1 MEIQIQED
9 NKSVI
14 AFLEGNLDS
23 ISAPE
28 AESELFPVM
37 DANEFEK
44 ITLDCSK
51 LRYVASSGLRF
62 IFTVLKQGKESG
74 ARVILKDVSDFVRSV
89 LDSTGLTP
97 MFEFE

>member
-9 NKSVI
+9 KKSVVV
-14 AFLEGNLDS
+14 FLEGKLDS
-23 ISAPE
+23 ITSPE
-28 AESELFPVM
+28 LEEQFFPVM

-51 LRYVASSGLRF
+51 LDYIASSGIRF
-62 IFTVLKQGKESG
+62 IFVVLKQGKENG
-74 ARVILKDVSDFVRSV
+74 ARVILKDVNDFVRTV